1 VLVLQGEPFTPNQIV
16 GPMIEGVAASRP
28 LVFLNACH
36 TGETG
41 FSLTGMGGWAA
52 RFVRAGAS
60 AFIGS
65 LWEVN
70 DVLAAEFAIAFYDEM
85 LAGQTLGDAFHA
97 ARLHIR
103 DLDEAN
109 PTWLAYTLY
118 ADPNGRVK
126 AGDR

>member
-1 VLVLQGEPFTPNQIV
+1 
-16 GPMIEGVAASRP
+16 MRSGVAASRP

-41 FSLTGMGGWAA
+41 FSLTRMGGWAE

-60 AFIGS
+60 AFVGS

-70 DVLAAEFAIAFYDEM
+70 DELAAQFAIQFYSQ
-85 LAGQTLGDAFHA
+85 LLTGQTLGDAFHT
-97 ARLHIR
+97 ARAHIR
-103 DLDEAN
+103 ALDEAN

-118 ADPNGRVK
+118 ADPNGKVE
-126 AGDR
+126 GP

>member
-1 VLVLQGEPFTPNQIV
+1 MLLKGDAFLPSQIV
-16 GPMIEGVAASRP
+16 GPMRQGVAESRP

-41 FSLTGMGGWAA
+41 FSLTGMGGWAE

-70 DVLAAEFAIAFYDEM
+70 DVLAAEFAIKFYNE
-85 LAGQTLGDAFHA
+85 LLTGQTLGDAFHA
-97 ARLHIR
+97 ARTHIR
-103 DLDEAN
+103 TRDDAN

-126 AGDR
+126 AGDQ